1 MAAATAISQLG
12 CFSAVH
18 RSIHLRRRSLLF
30 PSPRSK
36 LSVVMSLER
45 HDTDTA
51 GTDTKNTLSYAA
63 DVSKQNS
70 YSTKEDHDTEKTGFG
85 QAMQESVDQPKK
97 TAKIHDFCLGIP
109 FGGFVLTGG
118 IVGFLFF
125 TESWNTGQWCA
136 LWWCFTVPQHL

>member
-1 MAAATAISQLG
+1 MNANMAAATTISQLG

-18 RSIHLRRRSLLF
+18 RSIHLRSRSLLF

-63 DVSKQNS
+63 DVSKLHVEEKQNS
-70 YSTKEDHDTEKTGFG
+70 YSTEDDHDTEKTGVG
-85 QAMQESVDQPKK
+85 QEIQGSVDQPKK

-109 FGGFVLTGG
+109 FGKC
-118 IVGFLFF
+118 FL
-125 TESWNTGQWCA
+125 
-136 LWWCFTVPQHL
+136 V